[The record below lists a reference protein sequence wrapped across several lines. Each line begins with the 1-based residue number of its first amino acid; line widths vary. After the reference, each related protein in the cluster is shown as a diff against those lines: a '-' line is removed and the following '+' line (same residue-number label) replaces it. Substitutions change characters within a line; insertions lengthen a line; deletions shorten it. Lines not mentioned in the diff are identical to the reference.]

1 MKTPSE
7 FKVYR
12 GSEYMLTVT
21 VTHLIQTSPFSRPM
35 NYVLEEV
42 VGGGE
47 EEVEEEEHWGQEA
60 LF

>member
-1 MKTPSE
+1 
-7 FKVYR
+7 
-12 GSEYMLTVT
+12 MLTVT
-21 VTHLIQTSPFSRPM
+21 VTHLIQTSPFSRPVKD
-35 NYVLEEV
+35 VLQEV